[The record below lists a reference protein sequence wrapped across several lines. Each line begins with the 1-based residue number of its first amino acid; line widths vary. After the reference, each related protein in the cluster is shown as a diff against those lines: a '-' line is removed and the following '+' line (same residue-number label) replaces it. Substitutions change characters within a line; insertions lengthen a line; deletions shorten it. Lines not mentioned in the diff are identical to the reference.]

1 MSVGNHAWQTPEYFA
16 RVAARDL
23 RLSVEREQAELDRLA
38 VLRSCRVTVRL
49 TEPEH
54 DQLMIAAAGVGLRLS
69 DYVRQCLNL

>member
-1 MSVGNHAWQTPEYFA
+1 MSGGNHAWQTPEYFA
-16 RVAARDL
+16 RAAAYEL
-23 RLSVEREQAELDRLA
+23 QTSIKREQRELDRLA

-54 DQLMIAAAGVGLRLS
+54 DQLVIAAAAAGLLVS

>member
-16 RVAARDL
+16 RAAAYDL
-23 RLSVEREQAELDRLA
+23 AVKTRCEQAELDRLA

-54 DQLMIAAAGVGLRLS
+54 DQLMIAAAGVGLHVS

>member
-1 MSVGNHAWQTPEYFA
+1 MSAGNHSWQTPEYFA
-16 RVAARDL
+16 RAAAYEL
-23 RLSVEREQAELDRLA
+23 RTSVECEQRELDRLA

-54 DQLMIAAAGVGLRLS
+54 DQLVIAAAAAGLLVS